1 MVEFVKVAYL
11 AVGALGVDRVLE
23 GVEDLFE
30 GEGLVGFAVGN
41 FPDVAVGA
49 GADFFGEGV
58 AGEDVGFD
66 LFSHFL

>member
-1 MVEFVKVAYL
+1 MKVAYL

-30 GEGLVGFAVGN
+30 GEGLVGFAVGD
-41 FPDVAVGA
+41 FPDVTIGTGA
-49 GADFFGEGV
+49 NFFGERV
-58 AGEDVGFD
+58 AGEDVGLN

>member
-1 MVEFVKVAYL
+1 MKVAYL

-30 GEGLVGFAVGN
+30 GEGLVGFTVGN

-49 GADFFGEGV
+49 GADFFGERV
-58 AGEDVGFD
+58 TCEDMGLN

>member
-1 MVEFVKVAYL
+1 MKVAYL

-58 AGEDVGFD
+58 AGEDVGLN